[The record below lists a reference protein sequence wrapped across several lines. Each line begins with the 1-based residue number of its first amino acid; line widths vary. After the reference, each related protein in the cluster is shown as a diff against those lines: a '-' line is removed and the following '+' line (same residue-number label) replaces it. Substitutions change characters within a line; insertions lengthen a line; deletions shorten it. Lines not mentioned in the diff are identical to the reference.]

1 MMGDDTFH
9 LVITTVAG
17 ASFDGEAR
25 SVTLPGSEGVMTI
38 LANHEPF
45 ISTLSAGTAVVKD
58 DTGAESS
65 YAVDG
70 GVIECAGNRVT
81 VLL

>member
-1 MMGDDTFH
+1 MNTFH
-9 LVITTVAG
+9 LVITSVTG
-17 ASFDGEAR
+17 ASFDGRAE
-25 SVTLPGSEGVMTI
+25 SVTVPGSEGVMTV

-45 ISTLSAGTAVVKD
+45 ISTLKEGMALVKD
-58 DTGAESS
+58 DMGTEST
-65 YAVDG
+65 YAVEG